1 MRKCGSCGYLLLG
14 DGDSCGRCGALL
26 PAAAA
31 GPAAAP
37 GPAVAQDPAAPLRS
51 PFGRLSIPAPVP
63 VAATTPAAASGA
75 GSPPP
80 PAPDTRSQWSPAV
93 PPEMVT
99 VASGAPRAT
108 RLGVIA
114 LVMALA
120 FAAGFGV
127 MHLRSDPLPAGT
139 SAFVDGK
146 GVTYTSTDQSFQVR
160 LPQAPTLDTSTMTL
174 NSMTATIFTATTEG
188 NGYQIAVASIEFP
201 DRLTSAQVKAALDAA
216 FKERISIEGG
226 KVEQKD
232 LTMRGTLPAVEGRVD
247 AGGGRHA
254 HMLIVAS
261 DTALVLIA
269 VAAKSGTDRLYKA
282 LEASLVV
289 R

>member
-1 MRKCGSCGYLLLG
+1 
-14 DGDSCGRCGALL
+14 
-26 PAAAA
+26 
-31 GPAAAP
+31 
-37 GPAVAQDPAAPLRS
+37 
-51 PFGRLSIPAPVP
+51 VP
-63 VAATTPAAASGA
+63 VSSG
-75 GSPPP
+75 P
-80 PAPDTRSQWSPAV
+80 
-93 PPEMVT
+93 
-99 VASGAPRAT
+99 PRAT

-146 GVTYTSTDQSFQVR
+146 GVTYTSTDQSFQVL
-160 LPQAPTLDTSTMTL
+160 LPQAPTLDTSTVTL
-174 NSMTATIFTATTEG
+174 NSMTATIFAATTEG

-201 DRLTSAQVKAALDAA
+201 DRLTSAQVQAALDAA
-216 FKERISIEGG
+216 FRERISVAGG

-232 LTMRGTLPAVEGRVD
+232 LTMRGKLPAVEGRFD

-261 DTALVLIA
+261 DTALILIA
-269 VAAKSGTDRLYKA
+269 VAATSGTDRLYKA